1 MNIKKMSIFFLAA
14 LVSATTF
21 LSCNVKED
29 NGGGSD
35 KEPEKP
41 TLTEIKFKAELP
53 DAPAGFKTTWS
64 AGDEIVV
71 YSVKGNFT
79 SKETM
84 KATDVTSDG
93 KTATFVSSGKL
104 LKEAEYFYGMLK
116 DCGIKGF
123 KLKQYWSTD
132 NMDRCR
138 DAVPSVTVAGCDI
151 NDMTLKFRNIFA
163 LLQVTVTNP
172 DTKYVRVSGNNGE
185 VINKNA
191 FIAFTDYTLS
201 DNPSPDF
208 ESTVSIRKYVNG
220 AGTYYIGLRPDL
232 LLNSG
237 YTIVACDASDN
248 VIGRVASYE
257 TLETEPGKV
266 YNAGEIEAPR
276 ELSPVFDESKIA
288 LSLAAISDVHIEG
301 SSDAYAN
308 KFTSALNQ
316 LKVKAAESDANG
328 IDGVMVVGDL
338 IQRAEITMAQN
349 FKALYEDVFKP
360 TEVPMIYTIGNHD
373 MNPKYDWTPST
384 VAQSVA
390 MSNTF
395 GEEYFKTDIDN
406 TMRNNY
412 EARHCVIGGYHIL
425 AVTPNGDQPITYSPN
440 VITWLDQQL
449 EAITKTDPNRY
460 VIVLTHPMI
469 YNTIYGSL
477 LGEEGGI
484 WTSTLPNYW
493 ATRVLTGVLEKY
505 PQVVTFHGHLHFP
518 INDPRSLWQGKWTAL
533 GCGSTRYMAI
543 EPAGW
548 EGISSTPT
556 VMNDA
561 NNFSQGYLVQFDV
574 NGNMRIVKMDFF
586 NNGTIGEPYVMQYPD
601 AAGANLAKYNNVTRK
616 AANQAPTMST
626 IEAKDVKDTDAASVT
641 FAAGKDDEFVHHYI
655 VTLSK
660 AGNVVATKKILADF
674 YLHPNTSEM
683 KSSWTYGFG
692 ALESGQYTVSVVA
705 VDSWDAESAP
715 VTATFNCGDVTPSEK
730 IDKWVDDAAGSQAI
744 SASGTPTG
752 GDGWLTY
759 ADGKVSWTANTTGH
773 PRTSTL
779 TFENGSS
786 FKLTQIAPADFK
798 GGWKFTSK
806 IFAGAGASAK
816 AADPGVMSVTF
827 VDPLKPATLKD
838 VDGVEHT
845 NNIGLKGL
853 FFDTILDACVDIN
866 YEAETARIG
875 FFLDARDGSGQAVNG
890 KYAAYIPGIATRTDK
905 AWASPWQYAETELG
919 DPDYVWFWFTISE
932 DFNTIM
938 YTNRTEKTP
947 VEFQTLTQYSNKTM
961 NQICAIS
968 VVLSDTNVF
977 NHSTVSTT
985 GNKGIGVY
993 TNVFQCNPKGNVG
1006 EFFTR
1011 K

>member
-116 DCGIKGF
+116 DCGVKGF

-138 DAVPSVTVAGCDI
+138 DAVPSVTVAGCDK
-151 NDMTLKFRNIFA
+151 NDMTLKFQNMFS
-163 LLQVTVTNP
+163 LLSVTVTNP

-191 FIAFTDYTLS
+191 FIAFADYTLS

-220 AGTYYIGLRPDL
+220 AGTYHIGLRPDL

-248 VIGRVASYE
+248 VIGRIASYE
-257 TLETEPGKV
+257 TLETQPGKV

-390 MSNTF
+390 MANTF
-395 GEEYFKTDIDN
+395 GDEYFKTDIDN

-449 EAITKTDPNRY
+449 DAITKTDPNRY

-477 LGEEGGI
+477 LGEDGGV

-505 PQVVTFHGHLHFP
+505 PQVVSFHGHLHFP

-626 IEAKDVKDTDAASVT
+626 IDVKDVKEAETASVT

-674 YLHPNTSEM
+674 YLHPKTSEM
-683 KSSWTYGFG
+683 KSSWTVDFG
-692 ALESGQYTVSVVA
+692 TLSESGQYTVTVVA

-715 VTATFNCGDVTPSEK
+715 VSATFNCGDVTPSEK
-730 IDKWVDDAAGSQAI
+730 VELWENDKSGSRELSGPVADNGKTAGV
-744 SASGTPTG
+744 G
-752 GDGWLTY
+752 GWLSY
-759 ADGKVSWTANTTGH
+759 KDGVASWTENTTGA
-773 PRTSTL
+773 PRTATL
-779 TFENGSS
+779 ELSNGSKITVNQVEAKDLAGNYTFYNYS
-786 FKLTQIAPADFK
+786 FKSTGVSNTTIVNQNGRQHETAVEFKTVASPETINGHVHNLDLVGLYLDFAVPASFEIVNGTPVLYTYMSLDYQKVSNGTEVACITQLTNTVTY
-798 GGWKFTSK
+798 GSHN
-806 IFAGAGASAK
+806 FA
-816 AADPGVMSVTF
+816 
-827 VDPLKPATLKD
+827 PLKFGVNDCNYAWIGWGLYD
-838 VDGVEHT
+838 VFGT
-845 NNIGLKGL
+845 PKFGLGTGDQRL
-853 FFDTILDACVDIN
+853 VSTGMYCC
-866 YEAETARIG
+866 G
-875 FFLDARDGSGQAVNG
+875 FSFVVRGYAVG
-890 KYAAYIPGIATRTDK
+890 KYA
-905 AWASPWQYAETELG
+905 
-919 DPDYVWFWFTISE
+919 TIYQ
-932 DFNTIM
+932 FNYNNSWT
-938 YTNRTEKTP
+938 YNGT
-947 VEFQTLTQYSNKTM
+947 
-961 NQICAIS
+961 
-968 VVLSDTNVF
+968 
-977 NHSTVSTT
+977 
-985 GNKGIGVY
+985 KGGGY
-993 TNVFQCNPKGNVG
+993 FAK
-1006 EFFTR
+1006 

>member
-116 DCGIKGF
+116 DCGVKGF

-138 DAVPSVTVAGCDI
+138 DAVPSVTVAGCDK
-151 NDMTLKFRNIFA
+151 NDMTLKFQNMFS
-163 LLQVTVTNP
+163 LLSVTVTNP

-191 FIAFTDYTLS
+191 FIAFADYTLS

-220 AGTYYIGLRPDL
+220 AGTYHIGLRPDL

-248 VIGRVASYE
+248 VIGRIASYE
-257 TLETEPGKV
+257 TLETQPGKV

-308 KFTSALNQ
+308 KFTAALNQ
-316 LKVKAAESDANG
+316 LKAKAAENDANG
-328 IDGVMVVGDL
+328 IDGVLVAGDL
-338 IQRAEITMAQN
+338 IQKAEVTMAQN
-349 FKALYEDVFKP
+349 FKALYEEVFNP
-360 TEVPMIYTIGNHD
+360 TDVPMIYTIGNHD

-390 MSNTF
+390 MANTF
-395 GEEYFKTDIDN
+395 GDEYFKTDIDN

-449 EAITKTDPNRY
+449 DAITKTDPNRY

-477 LGEEGGI
+477 LGEDGGV

-505 PQVVTFHGHLHFP
+505 PQVVSFHGHLHFP

-626 IEAKDVKDTDAASVT
+626 IDVKDVKEAETASVT

-674 YLHPNTSEM
+674 YLHPKTSEM
-683 KSSWTYGFG
+683 KSSWTVDFG
-692 ALESGQYTVSVVA
+692 TLSESGQYTVTVVA

-715 VTATFNCGDVTPSEK
+715 VSATFNCGDVTPSEK
-730 IDKWVDDAAGSQAI
+730 VELWENDKSGSRELSGPVADNGKTAGV
-744 SASGTPTG
+744 G
-752 GDGWLTY
+752 GWLSY
-759 ADGKVSWTANTTGH
+759 KDGVASWTENTTGA
-773 PRTSTL
+773 PRTATLELSTGSKITISQVDAKDL
-779 TFENGSS
+779 AGDYTFYNYSFNTTGVSNTKIVNNGKRQHETTVEFKAVENPEILNGHVHNLDLVGLYLDFAVPASLEIVDGTPVIYTYMSLDYQKVSNGSEVACITE
-786 FKLTQIAPADFK
+786 LTNTTGYGK
-798 GGWKFTSK
+798 GY
-806 IFAGAGASAK
+806 FA
-816 AADPGVMSVTF
+816 
-827 VDPLKPATLKD
+827 PLKF
-838 VDGVEHT
+838 G
-845 NNIGLKGL
+845 
-853 FFDTILDACVDIN
+853 
-866 YEAETARIG
+866 
-875 FFLDARDGSGQAVNG
+875 VNG
-890 KYAAYIPGIATRTDK
+890 CNH
-905 AWASPWQYAETELG
+905 AWIGWGVDDIFGAPK
-919 DPDYVWFWFTISE
+919 F
-932 DFNTIM
+932 
-938 YTNRTEKTP
+938 
-947 VEFQTLTQYSNKTM
+947 
-961 NQICAIS
+961 
-968 VVLSDTNVF
+968 
-977 NHSTVSTT
+977 
-985 GNKGIGVY
+985 GIGTGSQRLVSEGRYCCGFSFVTKGYKEGGY
-993 TNVFQCNPKGNVG
+993 TTIYQFNYNNKWTYNGTEGGGYFAK
-1006 EFFTR
+1006 

>member
-1 MNIKKMSIFFLAA
+1 MSIFILAA

-138 DAVPSVTVAGCDI
+138 DAVPSVTVAGCDK
-151 NDMTLKFRNIFA
+151 NDMTLKFQNMFS
-163 LLQVTVTNP
+163 LLSVTVTNP

-191 FIAFTDYTLS
+191 FIAFADYTLS

-288 LSLAAISDVHIEG
+288 LSLAAISDVHIES

-308 KFTSALNQ
+308 KFTAALNQ
-316 LKVKAAESDANG
+316 LKAKAAESDANG
-328 IDGVMVVGDL
+328 IDGVLVVGDL

-390 MSNTF
+390 MANTF
-395 GEEYFKTDIDN
+395 GDEYFKTDIDN

-449 EAITKTDPNRY
+449 DAITKTDPNRY

-477 LGEEGGI
+477 LGEDGGV

-505 PQVVTFHGHLHFP
+505 PQVVSFHGHLHFP

-548 EGISSTPT
+548 EGISNTPT

-574 NGNMRIVKMDFF
+574 NGNMRVVKMDFF

-626 IEAKDVKDTDAASVT
+626 IDVKDVKEAETASVT

-660 AGNVVATKKILADF
+660 AGNVAATKKILADF
-674 YLHPNTSEM
+674 YLHPKTSEM
-683 KSSWTYGFG
+683 KSSWTVDFG
-692 ALESGQYTVSVVA
+692 TLSESGQYTVTVVA

-715 VTATFNCGDVTPSEK
+715 VSATFNCGDVTPSEK
-730 IDKWVDDAAGSQAI
+730 VELWEDDKSGSRELSGPVADNGKTAGV
-744 SASGTPTG
+744 G
-752 GDGWLTY
+752 GWLSY
-759 ADGKVSWTANTTGH
+759 KDGVASWTENTTGA
-773 PRTSTL
+773 PRTATL
-779 TFENGSS
+779 ELSNGSKITVNQVEAKDLAGNYTFYNYS
-786 FKLTQIAPADFK
+786 FNASGVSNTTAVNHAGRQYETTVEFKAVNNPETINGHIHNLDLIGLYLDFVVPASFEIVNETPTLYTYMSLDYQKVSNGSEIACITELTNSTTYK
-798 GGWKFTSK
+798 TGY
-806 IFAGAGASAK
+806 FA
-816 AADPGVMSVTF
+816 
-827 VDPLKPATLKD
+827 PLKF
-838 VDGVEHT
+838 GVGDC
-845 NNIGLKGL
+845 NYAWIGWGLDDLFGTPKFGIGTPSQRLVSAGMYCCGFSFVVKG
-853 FFDTILDACVDIN
+853 
-866 YEAETARIG
+866 Y
-875 FFLDARDGSGQAVNG
+875 AVG
-890 KYAAYIPGIATRTDK
+890 KYA
-905 AWASPWQYAETELG
+905 
-919 DPDYVWFWFTISE
+919 TIYQ
-932 DFNTIM
+932 FNYNNSWT
-938 YTNRTEKTP
+938 YNGT
-947 VEFQTLTQYSNKTM
+947 
-961 NQICAIS
+961 
-968 VVLSDTNVF
+968 
-977 NHSTVSTT
+977 
-985 GNKGIGVY
+985 KGGGY
-993 TNVFQCNPKGNVG
+993 FAK
-1006 EFFTR
+1006 

>member
-1 MNIKKMSIFFLAA
+1 MSIFFLAA

-116 DCGIKGF
+116 DCGVKGF

-138 DAVPSVTVAGCDI
+138 DAVPSVTVAGCDK
-151 NDMTLKFRNIFA
+151 NDMTLKFQNMFS
-163 LLQVTVTNP
+163 LLSVTVTNP

-191 FIAFTDYTLS
+191 FIAFADYTLS

-220 AGTYYIGLRPDL
+220 AGTYHIGLRPDL

-248 VIGRVASYE
+248 VIGRIASYE
-257 TLETEPGKV
+257 TLETQPGKV

-308 KFTSALNQ
+308 KFTAALNQ
-316 LKVKAAESDANG
+316 LKAKAAENDANG
-328 IDGVMVVGDL
+328 IDGVLVAGDL
-338 IQRAEITMAQN
+338 IQKAEVTMAQN
-349 FKALYEDVFKP
+349 FKALYEEVFNP
-360 TEVPMIYTIGNHD
+360 TDVPMIYTVGNHD

-390 MSNTF
+390 MANTF
-395 GEEYFKTDIDN
+395 GDDYFKTDIDN

-449 EAITKTDPNRY
+449 DAITKTDPNRY

-477 LGEEGGI
+477 LGEDGGV

-505 PQVVTFHGHLHFP
+505 PQVVSFHGHLHFP

-626 IEAKDVKDTDAASVT
+626 IEAKDVKDNEAASVT

-660 AGNVVATKKILADF
+660 AGNEVATKKILADF

-730 IDKWVDDAAGSQAI
+730 VELWENDKAGSRELSGPVADNGKTAGVGGWL
-744 SASGTPTG
+744 SYKDGVASWTENTTGAPRTATLELSNGSKITVNQVEAKDLAGNYTFYNYSFNASGVSNTTVVNHAGRQYETAVEFKAVNNPETINGHIHNLDLIGLYLDFVVPASFEIVNGTPT
-752 GDGWLTY
+752 LYTY
-759 ADGKVSWTANTTGH
+759 MSLDYQKVS
-773 PRTSTL
+773 
-779 TFENGSS
+779 NGSEIACITE
-786 FKLTQIAPADFK
+786 LTNSTTYK
-798 GGWKFTSK
+798 TGY
-806 IFAGAGASAK
+806 FA
-816 AADPGVMSVTF
+816 
-827 VDPLKPATLKD
+827 PLKF
-838 VDGVEHT
+838 GVGDC
-845 NNIGLKGL
+845 NYAWIGWGLDDLFGTPKFGIGTPSQRLVSAGMYCCGFSFVVKG
-853 FFDTILDACVDIN
+853 
-866 YEAETARIG
+866 Y
-875 FFLDARDGSGQAVNG
+875 AVG
-890 KYAAYIPGIATRTDK
+890 KYA
-905 AWASPWQYAETELG
+905 
-919 DPDYVWFWFTISE
+919 TIYQ
-932 DFNTIM
+932 FNYNNSWT
-938 YTNRTEKTP
+938 YNGT
-947 VEFQTLTQYSNKTM
+947 
-961 NQICAIS
+961 
-968 VVLSDTNVF
+968 
-977 NHSTVSTT
+977 
-985 GNKGIGVY
+985 KGGGY
-993 TNVFQCNPKGNVG
+993 FAK
-1006 EFFTR
+1006 